1 MTKNIPGLVQYINS
15 VKGDNIA
22 LSVLGHYA
30 SESGDTFSARLADK
44 LVMAN
49 KANASFENFKAG
61 QRARAALIQHGIDP
75 NIMGV

>member
-1 MTKNIPGLVQYINS
+1 MTKNIPGLTQYINS
-15 VKGDNIA
+15 VKGDAVA

-30 SESGDTFSARLADK
+30 NQSGDSFNARLAEK

-61 QRARAALIQHGIDP
+61 QRMRAAMIAHGMNP